1 MSLFDLSNAS
11 PIGKGKF
18 APAGSIQDL
27 ELAKLVGGYKRTI
40 ASRYRAL
47 NPDELDQL
55 PKGGLW
61 VSPKIDGQVWF
72 LVIDKEELALVAPNG
87 KVITGDIPVL
97 QEAKKFALPR
107 ARGRLVLAGELFS
120 LRKDGRPRCGD
131 VAKVL
136 GGGADAEVQRMGFHA
151 YDLLIGGDSENKGPM
166 PAYGDRLDAMRRLCE
181 GGKRLQAIKTVEA
194 ADPDAVRDLF
204 DEWVEGGKGEGL
216 VARSKAMGRI
226 FKIKPVFTLDAA
238 VIAFTERA
246 DETDQVRSMLLAV
259 MKENGQF
266 QVIGSCGNMGTAAF
280 RKEMHEE
287 LAPDAIGSGYSYAS
301 SSGALFKFVKP
312 RVVVQVK
319 VTDIQTEDSSG
330 KNIKRMVLELGED
343 DDGKPRWMP
352 VAALTGV
359 SILHPVFERIRDD
372 KEVNT
377 VDVRAQQ
384 VLERVYI
391 ENVDEKAEKIER
403 PKSEVLRREVYVK
416 VTKGKTAVRK
426 LLVWKTNKE
435 DHDEDWP
442 AYVVHW
448 TDYSPGR
455 KDPLK
460 RDVRLAPDED
470 SAEAIAEGMLTDGI
484 KRGWKKA

>member
-1 MSLFDLSNAS
+1 
-11 PIGKGKF
+11 
-18 APAGSIQDL
+18 
-27 ELAKLVGGYKRTI
+27 
-40 ASRYRAL
+40 
-47 NPDELDQL
+47 
-55 PKGGLW
+55 
-61 VSPKIDGQVWF
+61 
-72 LVIDKEELALVAPNG
+72 
-87 KVITGDIPVL
+87 
-97 QEAKKFALPR
+97 
-107 ARGRLVLAGELFS
+107 
-120 LRKDGRPRCGD
+120 
-131 VAKVL
+131 
-136 GGGADAEVQRMGFHA
+136 
-151 YDLLIGGDSENKGPM
+151 M

-204 DEWVEGGKGEGL
+204 DDWVEGGKGEGL

-287 LAPDAIGSGYSYAS
+287 LSPDAIGSGYSYAS

-435 DHDEDWP
+435 AHDEDWP

-470 SAEAIAEGMLTDGI
+470 AAEAIAEGMLTDGI